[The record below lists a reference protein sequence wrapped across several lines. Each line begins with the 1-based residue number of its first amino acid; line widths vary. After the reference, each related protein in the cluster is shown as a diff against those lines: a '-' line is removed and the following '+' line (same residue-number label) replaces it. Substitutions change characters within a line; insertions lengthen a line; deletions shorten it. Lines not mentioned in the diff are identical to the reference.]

1 MIRRLLIIIFA
12 FALCSQGRIMA
23 QELVQN
29 ELGFNLPEGRSQ
41 YSLPIEVVNNLI
53 IVKVVLNNTLP
64 LKFIVDTGVRT
75 SILTDKTF
83 SDILNISYSRKIT
96 IPGAGGEKLV
106 DAYIAPNI
114 RLDIE
119 GVVGNG
125 HAILVLEEDLLEL
138 KNFLGKNVQGILGF
152 ELFSRFIVEIN
163 YQNRIMTLY
172 EPDAFA
178 KRKMDGRKKYLT
190 LPITVEDTKPYC
202 YADIIYENGK
212 RFKGKFMV
220 DTGATHAILLDVN
233 SSEEIDIPEPNIE
246 SHLGRGLAGD
256 ISGKIARLKQVD
268 FDQFHFDDVV
278 CTFPEKE
285 FYLQGYD
292 KVYRNG
298 TLGGEIL
305 TRFRVIFNF
314 IDGYIYLKKN
324 RRYRDSFDYN
334 MSGVIVK
341 AEGLYLNS
349 FKILEIRRN
358 SAAERADVKAG
369 DVILRINNNPAHSLK
384 LNEINGIFNSKPNK
398 VIRLE
403 LLREGEILQRQFK
416 LERII

>member
-1 MIRRLLIIIFA
+1 
-12 FALCSQGRIMA
+12 MA
-23 QELVQN
+23 QEIIQN
-29 ELGFNLPEGRSQ
+29 ELGFNLPDGRTQ
-41 YSLPIEVVNNLI
+41 YSLPFEVVNNLI

-125 HAILVLEEDLLEL
+125 HAILVLEEDLLQL

-152 ELFSRFIVEIN
+152 ELFSRFIVDIN
-163 YQNRIMTLY
+163 YQNRVMTLY

-178 KRKMDGRKKYLT
+178 RKKLEGRRKYLT

-202 YADIIYENGK
+202 YADLVYRNGK
-212 RFKGKFMV
+212 RFKAKFMI

-233 SSEEIDIPEPNIE
+233 SSEEVDIPEPSIE

-256 ISGKIARLKQVD
+256 INGKIARLKKVD
-268 FDQFHFDDVV
+268 FDQFHFDEVI

-285 FYLQGYD
+285 FYLQGYE

-305 TRFRVIFNF
+305 SRFRVIFNF
-314 IDGYIYLKKN
+314 MDGYLYLKKN

-341 AEGLYLNS
+341 AEGLYLNT
-349 FKILEIRRN
+349 FKILEVRRN
-358 SAAERADVKAG
+358 STADMADVKAG
-369 DVILRINNNPAHSLK
+369 DVILRINNNASHSLK
-384 LNEINGIFNSKPNK
+384 LNEINGIFNSKENK

-403 LLREGEILQRQFK
+403 LLREGQVLQRKFK